1 MSKALVAGKGRWGW
15 LVGAFAGVELI
26 SIVEGVRRDGSAV
39 TEGAA
44 VQLKSLWG
52 LKRDQGQL
60 LVLTDPL
67 YRDGTDAN
75 RLAVEAISSTFLRES
90 AGSITSRLTRA
101 LREANRVLCGENSR
115 AIFSHRR
122 HLSAVCAF
130 VNPEEAYFA
139 QVGPSLILL
148 IRDGELLRLGERA
161 LSVLSAGCL
170 GRDFGFEIH
179 YSHTALEPGDIVIL
193 SSPGLA
199 KVANRE
205 TLLAYIS
212 DPGHGSLADRLH
224 RLYEDATTH
233 ADVAAIMVEP
243 VATRVTNRVGPKTRP
258 RAEDEKRLPE
268 YPGISPHSAEHLAP
282 HSNRRGRGNDESSAV
297 EQRRAESAGPA
308 TRPPLPAAGASR
320 RGGRGGARPLH
331 TNTLRTSGAVESGEG
346 GSKGQPLRG
355 PGTQEP
361 PPPPI
366 RDVTIEFKGSKA
378 VGGAFTHPIQRPIA
392 VDPMGDRSAAPA
404 DRGTRRPSSRPNRLK
419 NPLSSWLIPALAL
432 AVLSVLGFALLA
444 GYELTRGSQ
453 DPGQAPAQPRPPLQ
467 EALQL
472 EQDAL
477 ATDDPS
483 LKRRL
488 LAQANKLAS
497 SAAFEKGDPNLA
509 EANARIRA
517 ELDRAAAVTRLSNAS
532 ILVDLSREA
541 ASAESLAMLAQ
552 GSEIYVLDRESDT
565 VYKFLLDDSGHR
577 VQPSPRPVILRRGDI
592 FGEATVKDL
601 FAAAWI
607 PGGGA
612 KARGTLLVFD
622 ASGIAF
628 EYDPSASVSPW
639 RVFNMDFLARH
650 VAVEGYAGNLYVLDP
665 QKGELV
671 WYPPSQTGYG
681 GTVYNYFN
689 PETNVD
695 VSTAIDFAL
704 DGSLY
709 LLHRNGRTQKFFAG
723 RPLPFDPIVP
733 GTPITAPTSIFASQA
748 ARYVYVV
755 DAGNGRV
762 VQLNKDGSFERQL
775 QSGGHEDLFRSAKSI
790 SVDEKRG
797 YLYVLSGKKIVA
809 LALEAK
815 SALETKQ
822 P

>member
-1 MSKALVAGKGRWGW
+1 MAGKGRWGW

-67 YRDGTDAN
+67 YRDVTDAN
-75 RLAVEAISSTFLRES
+75 RVVVEAISSTFIRDS

-130 VNPEEAYFA
+130 VNPQEAYFA

-148 IRDGELLRLGERA
+148 IRDGELQRLGEKA

-179 YSHTALEPGDIVIL
+179 YSHTALQPGDIVIL

-224 RLYEDATTH
+224 CLYEDATTH
-233 ADVAAIMVEP
+233 ADLAAIMVESI
-243 VATRVTNRVGPKTRP
+243 ATQVTNRAGPKTRP
-258 RAEDEKRLPE
+258 RAKDEKRLPE
-268 YPGISPHSAEHLAP
+268 YPGVSPHSAEHLDP
-282 HSNRRGRGNDESSAV
+282 DSNRRRIGNIESSAV
-297 EQRRAESAGPA
+297 EQRSAGSADPA
-308 TRPPLPAAGASR
+308 TRLALPAAGTGQ
-320 RGGRGGARPLH
+320 RGERDGARPIQ
-331 TNTLRTSGAVESGEG
+331 TNTQRTSGAVERGEG
-346 GSKGQPLRG
+346 GAKGQPLRG
-355 PGTQEP
+355 PGSQEP
-361 PPPPI
+361 TPPPI

-392 VDPMGDRSAAPA
+392 VDAIGDRSAAAAPA
-404 DRGTRRPSSRPNRLK
+404 GQGIRKPSSRPHRLK

-432 AVLSVLGFALLA
+432 AILSSLGLILLA
-444 GYELTRGSQ
+444 GYGLTRGGQHS
-453 DPGQAPAQPRPPLQ
+453 GQASAQPRPPLQ

-488 LAQANKLAS
+488 LTQADKLAS
-497 SAAFEKGDPNLA
+497 SAAFARDDPNSA

-517 ELDRAAAVTRLSNAS
+517 ELDKVGAVTRLSNAS
-532 ILVDLSREA
+532 VLVDLSREA

-577 VQPSPRPVILRRGDI
+577 VQPSPRPTLLRRGDT
-592 FGEATVKDL
+592 FGETTVKDL

-612 KARGTLLVFD
+612 KARGTLLAFD
-622 ASGIAF
+622 ASGVAF
-628 EYDPSASVSPW
+628 EYDPSVSVSTW
-639 RVFNMDFLARH
+639 RVYNTDFLAQH
-650 VAVEGYAGNLYVLDP
+650 VTVDGYAGNLYVLDP

-709 LLHRNGRTQKFFAG
+709 LLHRNGRIQKFFAG

-733 GTPITAPTSIFASQA
+733 GTPIAAPTSIFASQA
-748 ARYVYVV
+748 SRYIYIV
-755 DAGNGRV
+755 DAGNSRV

-775 QSGGHEDLFRSAKSI
+775 QSGGREDLFHSAKSI
-790 SVDEKRG
+790 NVDEKRG